1 MKKAVKLKNR
11 DARKALKRLEKEV
24 LMLRIGLAPSRGA
37 EYVQP
42 VVKYAS
48 SCTVKVD
55 RMWPS
60 AEHII
65 DLAKYKVA
73 ETLGKQLLDEGL
85 LEVTECSGPS
95 VSGEPTTQIILEIT
109 VCKPM
114 L

>member
-24 LMLRIGLAPSRGA
+24 LMLRSGSVPRHVA
-37 EYVQP
+37 EYIQP
-42 VVKYAS
+42 VVRYAS
-48 SCTVKVD
+48 SRTVKVD
-55 RMWPS
+55 MMWPS

-65 DLAKYKVA
+65 DLAKYNIA
-73 ETLGKQLLDEGL
+73 ETMGKQLLDKGMF
-85 LEVTECSGPS
+85 EVTACSGPS
-95 VSGEPTTQIILEIT
+95 VSGEPTTQVTLEIT